1 MYKLILLVLF
11 SINSLAQ
18 NKVSLNVTKYGL
30 SLTNTNNENGIQLT
44 IPEHSTFYCF
54 GEKVILG
61 IVELDNKETFE
72 VKKKLLYLKFRNV
85 LENSFKLKGKSAA
98 DTFLYYEIHDEPE
111 LKSFRVIYFYYDS
124 YLINSGLNWW
134 SSISDGF
141 HNIVITSEAIVI
153 YNFTIQVKNGELEN
167 KFKVK
172 TKI

>member
-1 MYKLILLVLF
+1 MKKLIFLLF
-11 SINSLAQ
+11 FTITISGQ
-18 NKVSLNVTKYGL
+18 NKYSLQVTDGKLFVTEKHDEY
-30 SLTNTNNENGIQLT
+30 GIQLS

-61 IVELDNKETFE
+61 IVELDDKETFE

-111 LKSFRVIYFYYDS
+111 LNNFRVIYFYYDS

-141 HNIVITSEAIVI
+141 HNIVITSEAIAI
-153 YNFTIQVKNGELEN
+153 YNFTIQVKNGKLI
-167 KFKVK
+167 K
-172 TKI
+172 

>member
-1 MYKLILLVLF
+1 MKKLIFLLF
-11 SINSLAQ
+11 FTITISGQ
-18 NKVSLNVTKYGL
+18 NKYSLQVTDGKL
-30 SLTNTNNENGIQLT
+30 FVTEKHDENGMQLS

-61 IVELDNKETFE
+61 IVELDDKETFE

-111 LKSFRVIYFYYDS
+111 LNSFRVIYFYYDS

-141 HNIVITSEAIVI
+141 HNIVITSEAIAI
-153 YNFTIQVKNGELEN
+153 YNFTIQVKNGKLI
-167 KFKVK
+167 K
-172 TKI
+172 

>member
-1 MYKLILLVLF
+1 M
-11 SINSLAQ
+11 
-18 NKVSLNVTKYGL
+18 
-30 SLTNTNNENGIQLT
+30 
-44 IPEHSTFYCF
+44 
-54 GEKVILG
+54 
-61 IVELDNKETFE
+61 
-72 VKKKLLYLKFRNV
+72 

>member
-18 NKVSLNVTKYGL
+18 NKVNLNVTKSNL
-30 SLTNTNNENGIQLT
+30 SLNNTYNEKGIQLV
-44 IPEHSTFYCF
+44 IPEDSKFYCF

-61 IVELDNKETFE
+61 IVELEDKETYD
-72 VKKKLLYLKFRNV
+72 VKKKLLYLKFRNA

-111 LKSFRVIYFYYDS
+111 LNSFRVIYFYYDS